1 MRHIVD
7 SYYILQKQT
16 SPMMIQNFKD
26 LATSQKKKDTLDIL
40 ESGLEAAMPENILPK
55 FVTPNEIMVAGESL
69 KLDKFSNIF
78 TVAFGKAAD
87 SMTRAINA
95 IIPIKGGII
104 VIPKGSR
111 SKIKGKKFQIF
122 NAGHPKPNQTSIK
135 AAKEVIK
142 FLQNRRG
149 NDLVIFLVS
158 GGASALLALPEK
170 ITLNDKIHVTDLLLR
185 SGATIQEFNCIRKHL
200 SKIKGGRLVENLKCH
215 GISLVMSD
223 VEGDDLSA
231 IASGTTYMDDTT
243 FVDAL
248 NIIKKYRLENKIPL
262 EVFHVLKNGVDEKIS
277 ETPKKE
283 KIKNYIVANN
293 DDCLKAMEAKAKKLG
308 YKVKK
313 IQIFGN
319 IKEAVKIIIK
329 NIPEEQKNCLV
340 FGGETTVEVIGKG
353 SGGRSQELVL
363 RILKNTQ
370 QLTKV
375 YIAALGTDGIDGNT
389 LFAGAITEN
398 VKIEPAIVKQF
409 LKNNDSGRYF
419 QKQKSNIVT
428 GFTHSNLMDIG
439 IVLK

>member
-1 MRHIVD
+1 
-7 SYYILQKQT
+7 
-16 SPMMIQNFKD
+16 MMIQNFND
-26 LATSQKKKDTLDIL
+26 LATSQKKKDTLEIL

-55 FVTPNEIMVAGESL
+55 FVTPNEIIVAGESL
-69 KLDKFSNIF
+69 QLDKFSNIY

-95 IIPIKGGII
+95 IIPIKRGII

-149 NDLVIFLVS
+149 DDLVVFLVS

-200 SKIKGGRLVENLKCH
+200 SKIKGGKLMEHLKCH
-215 GISLVMSD
+215 GIGLVMSD
-223 VEGDDLSA
+223 VEGDELSV

-248 NIIKKYRLENKIPL
+248 NIIKKYNLKNKIPL
-262 EVFHVLKNGVDEKIS
+262 EVFNVLRIGADEERP

-293 DDCLKAMEAKAKKLG
+293 DDCLKAMEVKAKKLG
-308 YKVKK
+308 YNVKK

-319 IKEAVKIIIK
+319 IKEDVKIIIK

-353 SGGRSQELVL
+353 SGGRNQELVL

-370 QLTKV
+370 QLSKV
-375 YIAALGTDGIDGNT
+375 CIAAMGTDGIDGNT

-398 VKIEPAIVKQF
+398 VKMEPATIKEF
-409 LKNNDSGRYF
+409 LKNNDSGRFF
-419 QKQKSNIVT
+419 QIQKGNIVT
-428 GFTHSNLMDIG
+428 GFIHSNLMDIG
-439 IVLK
+439 IILK